1 MLVWLLQHQKQVKI
15 ERLAATLPL
24 PIQQNSRRRHLQRF
38 LNLNA
43 LSTVLLWFPIIEEI
57 LARQIKQ
64 GSQLIIALD
73 RTQWKENNVL
83 MVSAIYQKRALPIYW
98 VLLEKEGSSN
108 LLEQQQALRPVIR
121 LLKKY
126 KIVVIGDREFHSVE
140 LASWLQGQKI
150 SFVFRQ
156 KQSTTF
162 REKVHS
168 FQPLNSI
175 PISPGVRQFYT
186 NINLTQKSGK
196 GRFNLAVYWKRKY
209 RGKQEDEVWY
219 LLTNL
224 PDSETAIGIYRQ
236 RFGIEAMFRDC
247 KTGGYNL
254 EGSKANPDKLVR
266 LILII
271 AISLTSAW
279 LHGQRTKFQGQEL
292 YVCRLQEERRTRKRH
307 SDFWIG
313 LYGFNWIAAFHECQ
327 VWVEELT
334 SSIRNKQAFYRR
346 GLRAMAL
353 IQQAL

>member
-1 MLVWLLQHQKQVKI
+1 
-15 ERLAATLPL
+15 
-24 PIQQNSRRRHLQRF
+24 
-38 LNLNA
+38 
-43 LSTVLLWFPIIEEI
+43 
-57 LARQIKQ
+57 
-64 GSQLIIALD
+64 
-73 RTQWKENNVL
+73 
-83 MVSAIYQKRALPIYW
+83 MVSAVYQKRALPIYW

-108 LLEQQQALRPVIR
+108 LPEQQRALRPVLR

-140 LASWLQGQKI
+140 LASWLQGKKI

-156 KQSTTF
+156 KQDTTF
-162 REKVHS
+162 REKRQK

-175 PISPGVRQFYT
+175 TISPEFRQFYT

-209 RGKQEDEVWY
+209 RGKQEDEAGY

-224 PDSETAIGIYRQ
+224 SELETAIHIYRQ
-236 RFGIEAMFRDC
+236 RFGIEAMFKDC

-254 EGSKANPDKLVR
+254 EGSKASPDKLVR

-279 LHGQRTKFQGQEL
+279 LHGQRTKLQGQQP
-292 YVCRLQEERRTRKRH
+292 YVCRLQEKRRTRKRH

-327 VWVEELT
+327 VWIEELID
-334 SSIRNKQAFYRR
+334 SIRNKQAFYRR

-353 IQQAL
+353 IQQTL

>member
-1 MLVWLLQHQKQVKI
+1 M
-15 ERLAATLPL
+15 
-24 PIQQNSRRRHLQRF
+24 
-38 LNLNA
+38 
-43 LSTVLLWFPIIEEI
+43 
-57 LARQIKQ
+57 
-64 GSQLIIALD
+64 
-73 RTQWKENNVL
+73 
-83 MVSAIYQKRALPIYW
+83 
-98 VLLEKEGSSN
+98 
-108 LLEQQQALRPVIR
+108 
-121 LLKKY
+121 
-126 KIVVIGDREFHSVE
+126 GDREFHSVE

-313 LYGFNWIAAFHECQ
+313 LYAQAWLDGRDLATLWLESWMQ
-327 VWVEELT
+327 L
-334 SSIRNKQAFYRR
+334 SGNKQSYLQR
-346 GLRAMAL
+346 GLDAASRL
-353 IQQAL
+353 QTLF